1 MALSVA
7 NIYAI
12 RAHTRPPLDPKIQDI
27 ISKLKISF
35 KPTFR
40 RPQPAHHGR
49 HRPQPPTAAEQES
62 NWRERILVEMVRKVR
77 EKDDPDYDAVNSLIN
92 KLTKQ
97 TFDRMSADIL
107 GKIATR
113 LATDPVSGALFR
125 LRVTTLLFD
134 RGIRQTF
141 YASIMADMYRGIV
154 AQFPDAANDLE
165 TQMQMFDTLYDMK
178 NVVSVPHSSAAGY
191 DEAILAWTKQK
202 DTKRSFAV
210 YVAELYSRGLV
221 QASTMDAFVKT
232 IAEELKDGIRAA
244 KTSTT
249 EEHVDSLVRFLFA
262 VANKVPAVKVVIR
275 DVLALPRDQT
285 PCLNMKSRFRMEDA
299 LKL

>member
-1 MALSVA
+1 MALSVT

-12 RAHTRPPLDPKIQDI
+12 RAHARPSLDPKIQDI

-40 RPQPAHHGR
+40 RPQPAHHGGGR
-49 HRPQPPTAAEQES
+49 RPHQPTAAEQET

-107 GKIATR
+107 AKIESR
-113 LATDPVSGALFR
+113 DGLFR

-141 YASIMADMYRGIV
+141 YASIMADMYKGIV
-154 AQFPDAANDLE
+154 AKFPDAHNDLE

-178 NVVSVPHSSAAGY
+178 NVVSVPHSSAPGY

-221 QASTMDAFVKT
+221 PAATMDTFVRT
-232 IAEELKDGIRAA
+232 IAEELKEGVRAT
-244 KTSTT
+244 KTSAT

-262 VANKVPAVKVVIR
+262 VAAKVPAVKVVVR
-275 DVLALPRDQT
+275 ELLAVPRTET
-285 PCLNMKSRFRMEDA
+285 PCLNMKSRFRLEDA

>member
-12 RAHTRPPLDPKIQDI
+12 RAHARPSLDPKIQDI

-40 RPQPAHHGR
+40 RPQPAHHGGGR
-49 HRPQPPTAAEQES
+49 RPHQPTAAEQET

-107 GKIATR
+107 AKIESR
-113 LATDPVSGALFR
+113 DGLFR

-141 YASIMADMYRGIV
+141 YASIMADMYKGIV
-154 AQFPDAANDLE
+154 AKFPDAHNDLE

-178 NVVSVPHSSAAGY
+178 NVVSVPHSSAPGY

-221 QASTMDAFVKT
+221 PAATMDTFVRT
-232 IAEELKDGIRAA
+232 IAEELKEGVRAT

-262 VANKVPAVKVVIR
+262 VAAKVPAVKVVVR
-275 DVLALPRDQT
+275 ELLAVPRTET
-285 PCLNMKSRFRMEDA
+285 PCLNMKSRFKLEDA

>member
-1 MALSVA
+1 
-7 NIYAI
+7 
-12 RAHTRPPLDPKIQDI
+12 
-27 ISKLKISF
+27 
-35 KPTFR
+35 
-40 RPQPAHHGR
+40 
-49 HRPQPPTAAEQES
+49 
-62 NWRERILVEMVRKVR
+62 
-77 EKDDPDYDAVNSLIN
+77 
-92 KLTKQ
+92 
-97 TFDRMSADIL
+97 MSADIL
-107 GKIATR
+107 AKIESR
-113 LATDPVSGALFR
+113 DGLFR

-154 AQFPDAANDLE
+154 AKFPDAHNDLE

-178 NVVSVPHSSAAGY
+178 NVVSVPHSSAPGY

-221 QASTMDAFVKT
+221 PAATMDAFVKT
-232 IAEELKDGIRAA
+232 IAEELKEGVRAT

-262 VANKVPAVKVVIR
+262 VAAKVPSIKVVVR
-275 DVLALPRDQT
+275 ELLAVSRTET
-285 PCLNMKSRFRMEDA
+285 PCLNLKSRFKLEDA

>member
-1 MALSVA
+1 MSLSVA

-12 RAHTRPPLDPKIQDI
+12 RAHARPSLDPKIQDI

-40 RPQPAHHGR
+40 RPQPAHHGGR
-49 HRPQPPTAAEQES
+49 RPHQPTAAEQET

-107 GKIATR
+107 AKIESR
-113 LATDPVSGALFR
+113 DGLFR

-154 AQFPDAANDLE
+154 AKFPDAHNDLE

-178 NVVSVPHSSAAGY
+178 NVVSVPHSSAPGY

-221 QASTMDAFVKT
+221 PAATMDAFVKT
-232 IAEELKDGIRAA
+232 IAEELKEGVRAT

-262 VANKVPAVKVVIR
+262 VAAKVPSIKVVVR
-275 DVLALPRDQT
+275 ELLAVSRTET
-285 PCLNMKSRFRMEDA
+285 PCLNLKSRFKLEGA
-299 LKL
+299 L

>member
-1 MALSVA
+1 MSLSVA

-12 RAHTRPPLDPKIQDI
+12 RAHARPSLDPKIQDI

-40 RPQPAHHGR
+40 RPQPAHHGGR
-49 HRPQPPTAAEQES
+49 RPHQPTAAEQET

-107 GKIATR
+107 AKIESR
-113 LATDPVSGALFR
+113 DGLFR

-154 AQFPDAANDLE
+154 AKFPDAHNDLE

-178 NVVSVPHSSAAGY
+178 NVVSVPHSSAPGY

-221 QASTMDAFVKT
+221 PAATMDAFVKT
-232 IAEELKDGIRAA
+232 IAEELKEGVRAT

-262 VANKVPAVKVVIR
+262 VAAKVPSIKVVVR
-275 DVLALPRDQT
+275 ELLAVSRTET
-285 PCLNMKSRFRMEDA
+285 PCLNLKSRVKLEGA

>member
-12 RAHTRPPLDPKIQDI
+12 RAHARPSLDPKIQDI

-40 RPQPAHHGR
+40 RPQPAHHGGGR
-49 HRPQPPTAAEQES
+49 RPHPPTAAEQET

-107 GKIATR
+107 AKIESR
-113 LATDPVSGALFR
+113 DGLFR

-141 YASIMADMYRGIV
+141 YASIMADMYKGIV
-154 AQFPDAANDLE
+154 AKFPDAHNDLE

-178 NVVSVPHSSAAGY
+178 NVVSVPHSSAPGY
-191 DEAILAWTKQK
+191 DDAILAWTKQK

-221 QASTMDAFVKT
+221 PAATMDTFVRT
-232 IAEELKDGIRAA
+232 IAEELKEGVRAT

-262 VANKVPAVKVVIR
+262 VAAKVPAVKVVVR
-275 DVLALPRDQT
+275 ELLAVPRTET
-285 PCLNMKSRFRMEDA
+285 PCLNMKSRFKLEDA

>member
-12 RAHTRPPLDPKIQDI
+12 RAHARPSLDPKIQDI

-40 RPQPAHHGR
+40 RPQPAHHGGGR
-49 HRPQPPTAAEQES
+49 RPHQPTAAEQET

-97 TFDRMSADIL
+97 TFERMSADIL
-107 GKIATR
+107 AKIESR
-113 LATDPVSGALFR
+113 DGLFR

-141 YASIMADMYRGIV
+141 YASIMADMYKGIV
-154 AQFPDAANDLE
+154 AKFPDAHNDLE

-178 NVVSVPHSSAAGY
+178 NVVSVPHSSAPGY

-221 QASTMDAFVKT
+221 PAATMDTFVRT
-232 IAEELKDGIRAA
+232 IAEELKEGVRAT

-262 VANKVPAVKVVIR
+262 VAAKVPAVKVVVR
-275 DVLALPRDQT
+275 ELLAVPRTET
-285 PCLNMKSRFRMEDA
+285 PCLNMKSRFKLEDA

>member
-1 MALSVA
+1 MALTIA

-12 RAHTRPPLDPKIQDI
+12 RAHPRAPLDPKIQDI

-35 KPTFR
+35 KPVFR
-40 RPQPAHHGR
+40 RPQPAHHYGHAR
-49 HRPQPPTAAEQES
+49 RPQPAVATPADQES

-107 GKIATR
+107 AKIESR
-113 LATDPVSGALFR
+113 DGLFR

-141 YASIMADMYRGIV
+141 YAGIMADMYKGIV
-154 AQFPDAANDLE
+154 AKFPDAHNDLE

-191 DEAILAWTKQK
+191 DDAILAWTKQK

-221 QASTMDAFVKT
+221 PAATMDAFVRT
-232 IAEELKDGIRAA
+232 IAEELKDGVRAT

-262 VANKVPAVKVVIR
+262 VAAKVPAVKVVVREI
-275 DVLALPRDQT
+275 LALPRADT
-285 PCLNMKSRFRMEDA
+285 TCLNMKSRFKLEDA

>member
-1 MALSVA
+1 MSLSVA

-12 RAHTRPPLDPKIQDI
+12 RAHARPSLDPKIQDI

-40 RPQPAHHGR
+40 RPQPAHHGGR
-49 HRPQPPTAAEQES
+49 RPHQPTAAEQET

-107 GKIATR
+107 AKIESR
-113 LATDPVSGALFR
+113 DGLFR

-154 AQFPDAANDLE
+154 AKFPDAHNDLE

-178 NVVSVPHSSAAGY
+178 NVVSVPHSSAPGY

-221 QASTMDAFVKT
+221 PAATMDAFVKT
-232 IAEELKDGIRAA
+232 IAEELKEGVRAT

-262 VANKVPAVKVVIR
+262 VAAKVPSIKVVVR
-275 DVLALPRDQT
+275 ELLAVSRTET
-285 PCLNMKSRFRMEDA
+285 PCLNLKSRFKLEDA